1 MNMIPLYGEYN
12 ERRQAGTFAAAS
24 VLRQGGLAMRRSAA
38 VFLAFSMV
46 VATLSGCSGRGDALP
61 TSRVTRSDLT
71 VEVSVSG
78 NLDAPENRTV
88 SFSVP
93 GTVEAVLFERG
104 DTVNQGDVLARLD
117 ARDLQRNVD
126 LARTQVE
133 QARIQHNIADQQLRA
148 TIYPNYYGS
157 YVIDVPGVW
166 MALDS
171 ATGRVNQA
179 QSLLDRGETT
189 EANVVLGSLL
199 EDIDRARESSVARDW
214 ELPIQIRVM
223 EYQRELA
230 STAVTAAEL
239 NFQAAQDML
248 EDATITA
255 PDSGVVAAVNVK
267 EGDVLT
273 AANLAVPAFQVIDP
287 SNLEMTGLIDEIDV
301 ADIMLGQA
309 ARITLDALPDIEVE
323 GVVTFISDAALIQAG
338 VVLYRTTIS
347 LISPDPRV
355 KDGMSATADIIIDTR
370 PDVLVLPNTAV
381 FADES
386 GQSVAYLVGSDGTPA
401 ARQITTGLRSGRL
414 VEIVSGLQDGDVVS
428 LQAPD

>member
-1 MNMIPLYGEYN
+1 
-12 ERRQAGTFAAAS
+12 
-24 VLRQGGLAMRRSAA
+24 MRRSAA

-61 TSRVTRSDLT
+61 TARVTRSDLT

-126 LARTQVE
+126 LARTQLE
-133 QARIQHNIADQQLRA
+133 QARVQYNIADQQLRA

-179 QSLLDRGETT
+179 QSLIERGETT

-199 EDIDRARESSVARDW
+199 ADIDRARESSLARDW

-230 STAVTAAEL
+230 SIAVTAAEL
-239 NFQAAQDML
+239 NFQAARDML

-273 AANLAVPAFQVIDP
+273 SASLAVPAFQIIDP

-301 ADIMLGQA
+301 ADIMLGQP
-309 ARITLDALPDIEVE
+309 ARITLDALPDVEVE

-355 KDGMSATADIIIDTR
+355 KDGMSATADIMIETR
-370 PDVLVLPNTAV
+370 PNVLVLPNTAV
-381 FADES
+381 FVDES
-386 GQSVAYLVGSDGTPA
+386 GQDIAYLVGSDGTPVT
-401 ARQITTGLRSGRL
+401 REITTGLRSGRL
-414 VEIVSGLQDGDVVS
+414 VEIVSGLEDGDVVS

>member
-1 MNMIPLYGEYN
+1 MIPLYGEYN
-12 ERRQAGTFAAAS
+12 ERRQAGTFAAAP
-24 VLRQGGLAMRRSAA
+24 VLRQGGLVMRRSAA

-61 TSRVTRSDLT
+61 TARVTRSDLT

-126 LARTQVE
+126 LARTQLE
-133 QARIQHNIADQQLRA
+133 QARVQYNIADQQLRA

-179 QSLLDRGETT
+179 QSLIERGETT

-199 EDIDRARESSVARDW
+199 ADIDRARESSLARDW

-230 STAVTAAEL
+230 SIAVTAAEL
-239 NFQAAQDML
+239 NFQAARDML

-273 AANLAVPAFQVIDP
+273 SASLAVPAFQIIDP

-301 ADIMLGQA
+301 ADIMLGQP
-309 ARITLDALPDIEVE
+309 ARITLDALPDVEVE

-355 KDGMSATADIIIDTR
+355 KDGMSATADIMIETR
-370 PDVLVLPNTAV
+370 PNVLVLPNTAV
-381 FADES
+381 FVDES
-386 GQSVAYLVGSDGTPA
+386 GQDIAYLVGSDGTPVT
-401 ARQITTGLRSGRL
+401 REITTGLRSGRL
-414 VEIVSGLQDGDVVS
+414 VEIVSGLEDGDVVS